1 MRSTDRDAIIL
12 GGGFA
17 GLTAARELAAAGV
30 AVTLLEA
37 RDRLGGRTW
46 TAPLPGTDERVELG
60 GGFFTAHQP
69 RVAGAL
75 AAHGMGSRP
84 FSAWAP
90 GVAAHWTWRTG
101 RELRA
106 GDPLPADLRAE
117 AERVAALLAAQ
128 VADEDALILTL
139 DDWCARH
146 AVAPPVADLLRAAWA
161 ITAGAAPGAAAMVDL
176 ISSAAEHGGL
186 AGMPTSLQF
195 SPVPGFGDLADAIG
209 AGLPEVELGAVVA
222 RVDLAA
228 EDGVAVT
235 LADGRAW
242 RARAAVLALPVNV
255 LGTIAFVPEAPAHV
269 AAVAG
274 TSTGAAAKLLVRA
287 RGVEPGAVAAGRGAG
302 LDLLVADRRLAD
314 GTTMLVGFGPRAELP
329 ATVTESVVVGAVG
342 ALMPTAEVVGWAWH
356 DWTADPFALGTWAA
370 TRPGDPAA
378 LRPPATRL
386 ERGVVLAGADVA
398 PEAAG
403 WVEGAIASGEQAAR
417 EVLGRLDPAPAR

>member
-17 GLTAARELAAAGV
+17 GLTAAHELAAAGA

-37 RDRLGGRTW
+37 RDRPGGRTW
-46 TAPLPGTDERVELG
+46 TAPLPGTGERVELG

-69 RVAGAL
+69 RVAAAL
-75 AAHGMGSRP
+75 ARHGMGSRP

-90 GVAAHWTWRTG
+90 GVDARCTWRAG
-101 RELRA
+101 DELRA
-106 GDPLPADLRAE
+106 GDPVPADLRAE

-128 VADEDALILTL
+128 VADGDALTLTL
-139 DDWCARH
+139 EDWCARH
-146 AVAPPVADLLRAAWA
+146 TVAAPVADMLRAAWA

-176 ISSAAEHGGL
+176 ISSAADHGGL
-186 AGMPTSLQF
+186 AGMPTSLQLV
-195 SPVPGFGDLADAIG
+195 PVPGFGDLADAIG
-209 AGLPEVELGAVVA
+209 ATLPEVELGAVVT
-222 RVDLAA
+222 RVDTSA
-228 EDGVAVT
+228 EGRVAVT
-235 LADGRAW
+235 LADGTVRT
-242 RARAAVLALPVNV
+242 ARAAVVALPVNV
-255 LGTIAFVPEAPAHV
+255 LGAIAFVPAMPAHM

-287 RGVEPGAVAAGRGAG
+287 RGVAPGEVAGGRGAG
-302 LDLLVADRRLAD
+302 LDVLVADRRLAD
-314 GTTMLVGFGPRAELP
+314 GTTLLVGFGPRAELP
-329 ATVTESVVVGAVG
+329 AAVTDAVVARAVG
-342 ALMPTAEVVGWAWH
+342 ALMPAAEVVSWAWH
-356 DWTADPFALGTWAA
+356 DWTADPFARGTWAA

-378 LRPPATRL
+378 LRPPAPHP

-417 EVLGRLDPAPAR
+417 EVLAVLDPAPAG